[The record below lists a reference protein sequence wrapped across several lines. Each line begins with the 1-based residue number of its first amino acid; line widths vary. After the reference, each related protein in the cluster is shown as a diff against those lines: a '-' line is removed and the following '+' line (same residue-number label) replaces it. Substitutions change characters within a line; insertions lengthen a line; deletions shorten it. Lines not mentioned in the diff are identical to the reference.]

1 MYILDLI
8 TGEPVSFEIVVMDAK
23 SLPLKKDGWQFNWR
37 KLASIGHTYVLAS
50 RNTPNSVEGALCLSM
65 KSGMLF
71 MEALELAPHNVGHK
85 HKRYDHVA
93 GCLIAYACRES
104 FKTEGEYEGFLG
116 FVSKTELIHWY
127 VEKYGAKVA
136 LGQRMYFDPEIGD
149 HLVKEYLFRK
159 KTDQS

>member
-8 TGEPVSFEIVVMDAK
+8 NGEPVSSEIVVMDAK
-23 SLPLKKDGWQFNWR
+23 SVPLKKDGWQFNWR
-37 KLASIGHTYVLAS
+37 KLASMEQTYVLTT
-50 RNTPNSVEGALCLSM
+50 RNTPGSVEGALCLRM

-71 MEALELAPHNVGHK
+71 MEALELAPHNVGQK

-104 FKTEGEYEGFLG
+104 FKTIGEYRGFLG

-136 LGQRMYFDPEIGD
+136 LGHRLYFDTESGE
-149 HLVKEYLFRK
+149 HLIKEYLYRK